1 MLRSSVVF
9 PQPLGPS
16 RPTTWPH
23 GTSTVRP
30 GITTSASTY
39 HPKPGDRTADSGMS
53 DPMPAALG
61 APQGLNLR
69 HGGPPGR
76 VRRTEEVCFLPNG

>member
-1 MLRSSVVF
+1 
-9 PQPLGPS
+9 
-16 RPTTWPH
+16 
-23 GTSTVRP
+23 
-30 GITTSASTY
+30 
-39 HPKPGDRTADSGMS
+39 MS